1 MSTSDEDEEDNY
13 DSDPFAFVVE
23 VERRSW
29 IRVAM
34 ALRPALDGLAL
45 AEQNR
50 ASAGRGANDNATTT
64 DNGVTVE
71 QLLVLVHAD
80 PVFAP

>member
-13 DSDPFAFVVE
+13 DSDPFALVVE

-71 QLLVLVHAD
+71 QL
-80 PVFAP
+80 